1 MNKILKD
8 FLKKISSKEDNINI
22 LCSDCNKKMNLL
34 KDKADIKDCY
44 DIKGTSDYSEIEIVK
59 NYDYS

>member
-1 MNKILKD
+1 
-8 FLKKISSKEDNINI
+8 
-22 LCSDCNKKMNLL
+22 MNLL
-34 KDKADIKDCY
+34 KDKEDIKDCY